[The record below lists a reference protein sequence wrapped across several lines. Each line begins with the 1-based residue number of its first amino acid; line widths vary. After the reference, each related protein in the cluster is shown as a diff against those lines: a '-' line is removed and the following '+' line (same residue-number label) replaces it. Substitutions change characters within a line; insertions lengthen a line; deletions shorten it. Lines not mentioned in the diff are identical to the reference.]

1 MADLSVNLDLLA
13 STAGSLN
20 LLIEEFSNASDAA
33 RIAVAAVS
41 QPGSPFDEIRFVLF
55 SDGMLDAF
63 SAALGSRAG
72 E

>member
-1 MADLSVNLDLLA
+1 VYTRQPIPAGA
-13 STAGSLN
+13 SGWPAEG
-20 LLIEEFSNASDAA
+20 AA